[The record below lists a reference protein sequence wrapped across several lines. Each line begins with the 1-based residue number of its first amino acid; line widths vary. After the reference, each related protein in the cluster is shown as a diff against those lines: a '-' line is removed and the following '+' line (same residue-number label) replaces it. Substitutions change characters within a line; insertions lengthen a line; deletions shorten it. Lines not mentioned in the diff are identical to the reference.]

1 MGYASS
7 TAKLP
12 ESSYGRS
19 VQVGHPSYRRMM
31 VLSKT
36 LLSLQA
42 YQASYQPSLPPLDG
56 SLRRMIFIQ
65 SQQLL
70 PDVLLLD
77 IVSSKIG
84 IIPLVL

>member
-1 MGYASS
+1 
-7 TAKLP
+7 
-12 ESSYGRS
+12 
-19 VQVGHPSYRRMM
+19 MM

-42 YQASYQPSLPPLDG
+42 YQASYQPSLPPLG